1 MCPQV
6 CEGYVF
12 TGICLS
18 TGGMHGSG
26 GDHGRVACV
35 WQGACMTGGMHG
47 GGHVWQGVWW
57 GHAWQGH
64 VWQGA
69 CMAGGMHG
77 MHTPGRYYEIQSM
90 SWQYASY
97 WNAFFSF
104 QSVMNGVSRKGI
116 PHSMLSDQI

>member
-1 MCPQV
+1 MRLQV

-77 MHTPGRYYEIQSM
+77 RGHAWQGACMACTPLADTMRYSQ
-90 SWQYASY
+90 
-97 WNAFFSF
+97 
-104 QSVMNGVSRKGI
+104 
-116 PHSMLSDQI
+116 